1 MKLATTS
8 KLDAAEIINEL
19 RSYKIEP
26 IEIYNVIN
34 YLKYFNEVFISIG
47 YYDNSCNVVLSTCTN
62 YKDLILALEVLR
74 NNYKCD
80 FDFVEYEPN
89 KVYATLIQKNNN
101 K

>member
-1 MKLATTS
+1 MKLTTTH
-8 KLDAAEIINEL
+8 AVEIINEL

-47 YYDNSCNVVLSTCTN
+47 YDKSCNVVLSTGTN
-62 YKDLILALEVLR
+62 YKDLILALEVVR
-74 NNYKCD
+74 NKYKCD